1 MGKTHYQKKRY
12 DRKGTN
18 EEIVF
23 NKMMQEYIKYVSEK
37 LMLDATDVENTI
49 KLIEDG
55 CTVAFIARYRKELT
69 GGFDEVI
76 INSIVNT
83 LKKAKTFFARKQVIL
98 SSIES
103 QGLLTEELKESIA
116 TIEDITELEDF
127 YLPYKPKRRTR
138 ATIAKEKGL
147 EPLAMAIVGER
158 NISLANFTDVELQG
172 ARDIVAEWVSENP
185 VSRQKIRN
193 YFKRNAVIKTS
204 KAKGYKENSKYE
216 ELLGIKQQAFTAPSH
231 RILALF
237 RAEAEG
243 ELKVSFSPQ
252 EDYYAIEYLTKG
264 FIKRDN
270 FTSQQ
275 KLYACED
282 AYKRLLAPSIE
293 NEFRALLKEKA
304 DEKAIQVF
312 SKNLRQLLMA
322 SPLGE
327 KRVLAIDP
335 GIRTGCKVVCLNA
348 NGRLLSHDVIFPLT
362 NATESIRILTYL
374 VKTYDI
380 EAIAIGNG
388 TFSKETEEFIR
399 TIQFDKKIIISLVNE
414 NGASIYSAS
423 EVAREELGDYDITV
437 RGAVSIGRRLQDPL
451 AELVKIEPKSIG
463 VGQYQHDVNQT
474 LLQESLHQTVESCV
488 NQVGVELNT
497 ASTQLLSYIS
507 GIGPVLA
514 KNIVEYRNEN
524 GAFSSRKDLLKV
536 KRFGQKAF
544 EQSAGFLRIRNG
556 VNPLDNTAVHPERY
570 GVVEQMAKDVGCS
583 VKELI
588 EDSSK
593 RENLNLYKYID
604 GNCGL
609 HTLIDILNELNKPSR
624 DIRTKF
630 EEVTLNKGV
639 NKLEQIKEGQ
649 ILEGIVTNITVFGA
663 FVDLG
668 MHVSG
673 LIHKSKIADGFKG
686 EVGEVL
692 SINQRVRAEVLSV
705 NYEKKRVEL
714 RLIL

>member
-1 MGKTHYQKKRY
+1 
-12 DRKGTN
+12 
-18 EEIVF
+18 
-23 NKMMQEYIKYVSEK
+23 MQEYIKYVSEK
-37 LMLDATDVENTI
+37 LMLNATDVENTI

-55 CTVAFIARYRKELT
+55 CTVAFMARYRKELT
-69 GGFDEVI
+69 GGLDEVI

-83 LKKAKTFFARKQVIL
+83 LKKAKTFFARKEVIL

-103 QGLLTEELKESIA
+103 QGLLTEELKEK
-116 TIEDITELEDF
+116 IEAIDDITELEDF

-147 EPLAMAIVGER
+147 EPLAWAIIGER
-158 NISLANFTDVELQG
+158 NISLANFIDNELQG

-185 VSRQKIRN
+185 VSRQKMRN

-216 ELLGIKQQAFTAPSH
+216 ELLGINQLAYTVPSH

-252 EDYYAIEYLTKG
+252 EDYYAIEYLIKG

-270 FTSQQ
+270 STSQQ

-304 DEKAIQVF
+304 DEKAIYVF

-322 SPLGE
+322 APLGE

-335 GIRTGCKVVCLNA
+335 GVRTGCKVACLNA
-348 NGRLLSHDVIFPLT
+348 NGRLLCHDVIFPQT
-362 NATESIRILTYL
+362 NATESIRILTYF

-388 TFSKETEEFIR
+388 TFSKETEEFVRSID
-399 TIQFDKKIIISLVNE
+399 FGKEIIISIVNE
-414 NGASIYSAS
+414 NGASVYSAS

-463 VGQYQHDVNQT
+463 VGQYQHDVNQN
-474 LLQESLHQTVESCV
+474 LLHESLHQTVESCV

-497 ASTQLLSYIS
+497 ASTQLLSYVS
-507 GIGPVLA
+507 GIGPSLA
-514 KNIVEYRNEN
+514 KNIVDYRNEH
-524 GAFSSRKDLLKV
+524 GAFSSRKELLKV
-536 KRFGQKAF
+536 KRFGEKAF
-544 EQSAGFLRIRNG
+544 EQSAGFLRIRQG
-556 VNPLDNTAVHPERY
+556 ENPLDNTAVHPERY
-570 GVVEQMAKDVGCS
+570 GVVEQMAKDAGCS

-588 EDSSK
+588 NDSSK
-593 RENLNLYKYID
+593 RVDLNLYKYVE

-609 HTLIDILNELNKPSR
+609 HTLIDIFNELEKPSR

-630 EEVTLNKGV
+630 EEVSLNKGI
-639 NKLEQIKEGQ
+639 NKLEQIQNEQ
-649 ILEGIVTNITVFGA
+649 ILEGIITNITAFGA

-668 MHVSG
+668 VHVSG
-673 LIHKSKIADGFKG
+673 LIHRSEIADEFFG
-686 EVGEVL
+686 EVSDVL
-692 SINQRVRAEVLSV
+692 SINQRVVVRVISLDYERKRIGLSLKL
-705 NYEKKRVEL
+705 NQD
-714 RLIL
+714 

>member
-1 MGKTHYQKKRY
+1 MKTQ
-12 DRKGTN
+12 N
-18 EEIVF
+18 
-23 NKMMQEYIKYVSEK
+23 
-37 LMLDATDVENTI
+37 
-49 KLIEDG
+49 
-55 CTVAFIARYRKELT
+55 
-69 GGFDEVI
+69 
-76 INSIVNT
+76 
-83 LKKAKTFFARKQVIL
+83 
-98 SSIES
+98 
-103 QGLLTEELKESIA
+103 LL
-116 TIEDITELEDF
+116 
-127 YLPYKPKRRTR
+127 
-138 ATIAKEKGL
+138 
-147 EPLAMAIVGER
+147 
-158 NISLANFTDVELQG
+158 
-172 ARDIVAEWVSENP
+172 
-185 VSRQKIRN
+185 
-193 YFKRNAVIKTS
+193 
-204 KAKGYKENSKYE
+204 
-216 ELLGIKQQAFTAPSH
+216 
-231 RILALF
+231 
-237 RAEAEG
+237 
-243 ELKVSFSPQ
+243 
-252 EDYYAIEYLTKG
+252 

-282 AYKRLLAPSIE
+282 AYKRLLASSIE

-374 VKTYDI
+374 VKTHDI

-388 TFSKETEEFIR
+388 TFSKEAEEFIR

-714 RLIL
+714 SLIL

>member
-1 MGKTHYQKKRY
+1 
-12 DRKGTN
+12 
-18 EEIVF
+18 
-23 NKMMQEYIKYVSEK
+23 MMQEYIKYVSEK

-147 EPLAMAIVGER
+147 EPLAMAIISER

-322 SPLGE
+322 SPFGE

-388 TFSKETEEFIR
+388 TFSKETEEFVR

-692 SINQRVRAEVLSV
+692 SINQIVRAEVLSV

-714 RLIL
+714 SLIL

>member
-1 MGKTHYQKKRY
+1 
-12 DRKGTN
+12 
-18 EEIVF
+18 
-23 NKMMQEYIKYVSEK
+23 MQEYIKYVSEK
-37 LMLDATDVENTI
+37 LMLNATDVENTI

-55 CTVAFIARYRKELT
+55 CTVAFMARYRKELT
-69 GGFDEVI
+69 GGLDEVI

-83 LKKAKTFFARKQVIL
+83 LKKAKTFFARKEVIL

-103 QGLLTEELKESIA
+103 QGLLTEELKEK
-116 TIEDITELEDF
+116 IEAIDDITELEDF

-147 EPLAMAIVGER
+147 EPLAWAIIGER
-158 NISLANFTDVELQG
+158 NISLANFIDNELQG

-185 VSRQKIRN
+185 ISRQKMRN

-216 ELLGIKQQAFTAPSH
+216 ELLGINQLAYTAPSH

-252 EDYYAIEYLTKG
+252 EDYYAIEYLIKG

-270 FTSQQ
+270 STSQQ

-304 DEKAIQVF
+304 DEKAIYVF

-322 SPLGE
+322 APLGE

-335 GIRTGCKVVCLNA
+335 GVRTGCKVVCLNA
-348 NGRLLSHDVIFPLT
+348 NGRLLCHDVIFPQT
-362 NATESIRILTYL
+362 NATESIRILTYF

-388 TFSKETEEFIR
+388 TFSKETEEFVRSID
-399 TIQFDKKIIISLVNE
+399 FGKEIIISIVNE
-414 NGASIYSAS
+414 NGASVYSAS

-463 VGQYQHDVNQT
+463 VGQYQHDVNQS
-474 LLQESLHQTVESCV
+474 LLQESLHQSVESCV

-497 ASTQLLSYIS
+497 ASTQLLSYVS
-507 GIGPVLA
+507 GIGPSLA
-514 KNIVEYRNEN
+514 KNIVDYRNEH
-524 GAFSSRKDLLKV
+524 GAFSSRKELLKV
-536 KRFGQKAF
+536 KRFGEKAF
-544 EQSAGFLRIRNG
+544 EQSAGFLRIRQG
-556 VNPLDNTAVHPERY
+556 ENPLDNTAVHPERY
-570 GVVEQMAKDVGCS
+570 GVVEQMAKDAGCS

-588 EDSSK
+588 NDSSK
-593 RENLNLYKYID
+593 RVDLNLYKYVE

-609 HTLIDILNELNKPSR
+609 HTLIDIFNELEKPSR

-630 EEVTLNKGV
+630 EEVSLNKGI
-639 NKLEQIKEGQ
+639 NKLEQIQNEQ
-649 ILEGIVTNITVFGA
+649 ILEGIITNITAFGA

-668 MHVSG
+668 VHVSG
-673 LIHKSKIADGFKG
+673 LIHRSEIADEFFG
-686 EVGEVL
+686 EVSDVL
-692 SINQRVRAEVLSV
+692 SINQRVVVRVISLDYERKRIGLSLKL
-705 NYEKKRVEL
+705 NQD
-714 RLIL
+714 

>member
-1 MGKTHYQKKRY
+1 
-12 DRKGTN
+12 
-18 EEIVF
+18 
-23 NKMMQEYIKYVSEK
+23 MQEYIKYVSEK

-536 KRFGQKAF
+536 KRFGEKAF

-649 ILEGIVTNITVFGA
+649 ILEGIVTNRTLFGA

>member
-1 MGKTHYQKKRY
+1 
-12 DRKGTN
+12 
-18 EEIVF
+18 
-23 NKMMQEYIKYVSEK
+23 MQEYIKYVSEK
-37 LMLDATDVENTI
+37 LMLNATDVENTI

-55 CTVAFIARYRKELT
+55 CTVAFMARYRKELT
-69 GGFDEVI
+69 GGLDEVI

-83 LKKAKTFFARKQVIL
+83 LKKAKTFFARKEVIL

-103 QGLLTEELKESIA
+103 QGLLTEELKEK
-116 TIEDITELEDF
+116 IEAIDDITELEDF

-147 EPLAMAIVGER
+147 EPLAWAIIGER
-158 NISLANFTDVELQG
+158 NISLANFIDNELQG

-185 VSRQKIRN
+185 ISRQKMRN

-216 ELLGIKQQAFTAPSH
+216 ELLGINQLAYTAPSH

-252 EDYYAIEYLTKG
+252 EDYYAIEYLIKG

-270 FTSQQ
+270 STSQQ

-304 DEKAIQVF
+304 DEKAIYVF

-322 SPLGE
+322 APLGE

-335 GIRTGCKVVCLNA
+335 GVRTGCKVACLNA
-348 NGRLLSHDVIFPLT
+348 NGRLLCHDVIFPQT
-362 NATESIRILTYL
+362 NATESIRILTYF

-388 TFSKETEEFIR
+388 TFSKETEEFVRSID
-399 TIQFDKKIIISLVNE
+399 FGKEIIISIVNE
-414 NGASIYSAS
+414 NGASVYSAS

-463 VGQYQHDVNQT
+463 VGQYQHDVNQN
-474 LLQESLHQTVESCV
+474 LLHESLHQTVESCV

-497 ASTQLLSYIS
+497 ASTQLLSYVS
-507 GIGPVLA
+507 GIGPSLA
-514 KNIVEYRNEN
+514 KNIVDYRNEH
-524 GAFSSRKDLLKV
+524 GAFSSRKELLKV
-536 KRFGQKAF
+536 KRFGEKAF
-544 EQSAGFLRIRNG
+544 EQSAGFLRIRQG
-556 VNPLDNTAVHPERY
+556 ENPLDNTAVHLERY
-570 GVVEQMAKDVGCS
+570 GVVEQMAKDAGCS

-588 EDSSK
+588 NDSSK
-593 RENLNLYKYID
+593 RVDLNLYKYVE

-609 HTLIDILNELNKPSR
+609 HTLIDIFNELEKPSR

-630 EEVTLNKGV
+630 EEVSLNKGI
-639 NKLEQIKEGQ
+639 NKLEQIQNEQ
-649 ILEGIVTNITVFGA
+649 ILEGIITNITAFGA

-668 MHVSG
+668 VHVSG
-673 LIHKSKIADGFKG
+673 LIHRSEIADEFFG
-686 EVGEVL
+686 EVSDVL
-692 SINQRVRAEVLSV
+692 SINQRVVVRVISLDYERKRIGLSLKL
-705 NYEKKRVEL
+705 NQD
-714 RLIL
+714 

>member
-1 MGKTHYQKKRY
+1 
-12 DRKGTN
+12 
-18 EEIVF
+18 
-23 NKMMQEYIKYVSEK
+23 MMQEYIKYVSEK

-322 SPLGE
+322 SPFGE

-374 VKTYDI
+374 VKTHDI

>member
-1 MGKTHYQKKRY
+1 
-12 DRKGTN
+12 
-18 EEIVF
+18 
-23 NKMMQEYIKYVSEK
+23 MQEYIKYVSEK
-37 LMLDATDVENTI
+37 LMLNATDVENTI

-55 CTVAFIARYRKELT
+55 CTVAFMARYRKELT
-69 GGFDEVI
+69 GGLDEVI

-83 LKKAKTFFARKQVIL
+83 LKKAKTFFARKEVIL

-103 QGLLTEELKESIA
+103 QGLLTEELKEK
-116 TIEDITELEDF
+116 IEAIDDITELEDF

-147 EPLAMAIVGER
+147 EPLAWAIIGER
-158 NISLANFTDVELQG
+158 NISLANFIDNELQG

-185 VSRQKIRN
+185 ISRQKMRN

-216 ELLGIKQQAFTAPSH
+216 ELLGINQLAYTAPSH

-252 EDYYAIEYLTKG
+252 EDYYAIEYLIKG

-270 FTSQQ
+270 STSQQ

-304 DEKAIQVF
+304 DEKAIYVF

-322 SPLGE
+322 APLGE

-335 GIRTGCKVVCLNA
+335 GVRTGCKVACLNA
-348 NGRLLSHDVIFPLT
+348 NGRLLCHDVIFPQT
-362 NATESIRILTYL
+362 NAVESIRILTYF

-388 TFSKETEEFIR
+388 TFSKETEEFVRSID
-399 TIQFDKKIIISLVNE
+399 FGKEIIISIVNE
-414 NGASIYSAS
+414 NGASVYSAS

-463 VGQYQHDVNQT
+463 VGQYQHDVNQS
-474 LLQESLHQTVESCV
+474 LLQESLHQSVESCV

-497 ASTQLLSYIS
+497 ASTQLLSYVS
-507 GIGPVLA
+507 GIGPSLA
-514 KNIVEYRNEN
+514 KNIVDYRNEH
-524 GAFSSRKDLLKV
+524 GAFSSRKELLKV
-536 KRFGQKAF
+536 KRFGEKAF
-544 EQSAGFLRIRNG
+544 EQSAGFLRIRQG
-556 VNPLDNTAVHPERY
+556 ENPLDNTAVHPERY
-570 GVVEQMAKDVGCS
+570 GVVEQMAKDAGCS

-588 EDSSK
+588 NDSSK
-593 RENLNLYKYID
+593 RVDLNLYKYVE

-609 HTLIDILNELNKPSR
+609 HTLIDIFNELEKPSR

-630 EEVTLNKGV
+630 EEVSLNKGI
-639 NKLEQIKEGQ
+639 NKLEQIQNEQ
-649 ILEGIVTNITVFGA
+649 ILEGIITNITAFGA

-668 MHVSG
+668 VHVSG
-673 LIHKSKIADGFKG
+673 LIHRSEIADEFFG
-686 EVGEVL
+686 EVSDVL
-692 SINQRVRAEVLSV
+692 SINQRVVVRVISLDYERKRIGLSLKL
-705 NYEKKRVEL
+705 NQD
-714 RLIL
+714 

>member
-1 MGKTHYQKKRY
+1 
-12 DRKGTN
+12 
-18 EEIVF
+18 
-23 NKMMQEYIKYVSEK
+23 MMQEYIKYVSEK

-216 ELLGIKQQAFTAPSH
+216 ELLGIKQQAFIAPSH

>member
-1 MGKTHYQKKRY
+1 
-12 DRKGTN
+12 
-18 EEIVF
+18 
-23 NKMMQEYIKYVSEK
+23 MQEYIKYVSEK
-37 LMLDATDVENTI
+37 LMLNATDVENTI

-55 CTVAFIARYRKELT
+55 CTVAFMARYRKELT
-69 GGFDEVI
+69 GGLDEVI

-83 LKKAKTFFARKQVIL
+83 LKKAKTFFARKEVIL

-103 QGLLTEELKESIA
+103 QGLLTEELKEK
-116 TIEDITELEDF
+116 IEAIDDITELEDF

-185 VSRQKIRN
+185 ISRQKMRN

-216 ELLGIKQQAFTAPSH
+216 ELLGINQLAYTTPSH

-304 DEKAIQVF
+304 DEKAIYVF

-322 SPLGE
+322 APLGE

-335 GIRTGCKVVCLNA
+335 GVRTGCKVACLNA
-348 NGRLLSHDVIFPLT
+348 NGRLLCHDVIFPLT

-374 VKTYDI
+374 VKTHDI

-388 TFSKETEEFIR
+388 TFSKETEEFVRSID
-399 TIQFDKKIIISLVNE
+399 FGKEIIISIVNE
-414 NGASIYSAS
+414 NGASVYSAS

-463 VGQYQHDVNQT
+463 VGQYQHDVNQS
-474 LLQESLHQTVESCV
+474 LLQESLHQSVESCV

-497 ASTQLLSYIS
+497 ASTQLLSYVS
-507 GIGPVLA
+507 GIGPSLA
-514 KNIVEYRNEN
+514 KNIVDYRNEH
-524 GAFSSRKDLLKV
+524 GAFSSRKELLKV
-536 KRFGQKAF
+536 KRFGEKAF
-544 EQSAGFLRIRNG
+544 EQSAGFLRIRQG
-556 VNPLDNTAVHPERY
+556 ENPLDNTAVHPERY
-570 GVVEQMAKDVGCS
+570 GVVEQMAKDAGCS

-588 EDSSK
+588 NDSSK
-593 RENLNLYKYID
+593 RVDLNLYKYVE

-609 HTLIDILNELNKPSR
+609 HTLIDIFNELEKPSR

-630 EEVTLNKGV
+630 EEVSLNKGI
-639 NKLEQIKEGQ
+639 NKLEQIQNEQ
-649 ILEGIVTNITVFGA
+649 ILEGIITNITAFGA

-668 MHVSG
+668 VHVSG
-673 LIHKSKIADGFKG
+673 LIHRSEIADEFFG
-686 EVGEVL
+686 EVSDVL
-692 SINQRVRAEVLSV
+692 SINQRVVVRVISLDYERKRIGLSLKL
-705 NYEKKRVEL
+705 NQD
-714 RLIL
+714 